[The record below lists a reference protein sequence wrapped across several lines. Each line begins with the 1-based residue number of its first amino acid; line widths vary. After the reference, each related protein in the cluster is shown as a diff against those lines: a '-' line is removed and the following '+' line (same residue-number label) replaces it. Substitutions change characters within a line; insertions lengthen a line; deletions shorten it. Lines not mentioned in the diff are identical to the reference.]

1 MAQFRP
7 SSVSAVTGEEHRW
20 AVGTRRC
27 AVGPLRPPRV
37 GGRTPRRRCR
47 RPNLFACS
55 RSVKPRLGVPK
66 SQRRPV
72 CPAPGGATA
81 AAGASAKS
89 PGIAAEPLLRQKASR
104 PLERAFAPRLAEPA
118 ELRRILQPGLG
129 LCSCCSKSLRLLAR
143 GGGCHGGFKP
153 PGPPPP
159 HSSSASPA
167 LGPTAVPPAGTD
179 AKKNRLASRGAG
191 AGGSWRRRRLVM
203 QHPRRAA
210 CPAPASPGAAQTGRL
225 QRSRWDPASGGGS
238 RASPGVAGDSCAG
251 SHRGASVALGE
262 LPCFGGVT
270 VPDGF

>member
-7 SSVSAVTGEEHRW
+7 SSGSAVTGEEHRW
-20 AVGTRRC
+20 AVGTRHC

-55 RSVKPRLGVPK
+55 RWAKPRLSVPK
-66 SQRRPV
+66 SQRRPA

-89 PGIAAEPLLRQKASR
+89 PGIAAEPLLRQKASW
-104 PLERAFAPRLAEPA
+104 PLEPAFAPRLAEPA

-129 LCSCCSKSLRLLAR
+129 LCSCCSKRLRLLAR
-143 GGGCHGGFKP
+143 GGRCHGGFKP

-167 LGPTAVPPAGTD
+167 LGPTAGPPAGTD
-179 AKKNRLASRGAG
+179 AKKKRLASRGAG
-191 AGGSWRRRRLVM
+191 GGRELALPSPRDAASSEGGVPSASLAGGRTDWPAPALPVGPGQRWRRRLPRQPRRGRRLV
-203 QHPRRAA
+203 
-210 CPAPASPGAAQTGRL
+210 C
-225 QRSRWDPASGGGS
+225 W
-238 RASPGVAGDSCAG
+238 
-251 SHRGASVALGE
+251 
-262 LPCFGGVT
+262 
-270 VPDGF
+270 